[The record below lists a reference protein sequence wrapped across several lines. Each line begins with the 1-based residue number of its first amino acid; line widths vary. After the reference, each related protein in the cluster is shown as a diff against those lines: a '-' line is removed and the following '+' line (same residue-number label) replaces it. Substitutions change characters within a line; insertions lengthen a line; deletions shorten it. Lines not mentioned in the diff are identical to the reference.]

1 MTPLQQAVGQL
12 REIEPRIEKAGFDR
26 AAIAPDT
33 PDTMKAT
40 RARYNVRAHFL
51 SDSQMRAARA
61 FRIAYEVDNATLAQL
76 KSHGVDLEAA
86 SGERHHQLPVPA
98 VYVVATN
105 GRIQFAYVNPDYSVR
120 LDPELL
126 LAALQTMR
134 K

>member
-1 MTPLQQAVGQL
+1 LGQL
-12 REIEPRIEKAGFDR
+12 RDIEPQIDKAGFEWV
-26 AAIAPDT
+26 AIAPDT
-33 PDTMKAT
+33 PDMMKVT
-40 RARYNVRAHFL
+40 RAKYNVRARFL

-76 KSHGVDLEAA
+76 KSHGIDLEAA

-98 VYVVATN
+98 VYAVATN

-126 LAALQTMR
+126 LAALRTVR
-134 K
+134 ISASPA

>member
-1 MTPLQQAVGQL
+1 MGQL
-12 REIEPRIEKAGFDR
+12 REIEPQIDKAGFDW
-26 AAIAPDT
+26 APIAPDT
-33 PDTMKAT
+33 PATMKAT
-40 RARYNVRAHFL
+40 RARYNVQARFL

-61 FRIAYEVDNATLAQL
+61 FRIAYEVDTATIAQL
-76 KSHGVDLEAA
+76 KSHGIDLEAA

-126 LAALQTMR
+126 LAVLQTVR

>member
-1 MTPLQQAVGQL
+1 LGQL
-12 REIEPRIEKAGFDR
+12 PDIEPQIDKAGFEWV
-26 AAIAPDT
+26 AIAPHT
-33 PDTMKAT
+33 PGTLKAT
-40 RARYNVRAHFL
+40 KAKYNVRARFL

-76 KSHGVDLEAA
+76 KSHGIDLEAA

-98 VYVVATN
+98 VHVVATN
-105 GRIQFAYVNPDYSVR
+105 GRIQFAYANPDYSVR

-126 LAALQTMR
+126 LAALQTVR